1 MKYIW
6 WWWSKTADNKLNDDE
21 TNSNSIPNEKLKKPN
36 PNPWIGWIVSIQYDT
51 SEMSEVEKEK
61 CTKIGTAPSSSKGWH
76 GLCHDGQSVR
86 WCKQGSRHCL
96 LLPLLLRFTSL
107 ANQELSST
115 PQELP
120 GVHPSLPTIAAV
132 SISCKDLFAG
142 VCARSFHR
150 KMHHSCVKRS

>member
-1 MKYIW
+1 MNDIW
-6 WWWSKTADNKLNDDE
+6 YDRRQQHSSTDETTNDDDE
-21 TNSNSIPNEKLKKPN
+21 TNSNSMDPNEKTKSYP
-36 PNPWIGWIVSIQYDT
+36 SILIHGSDGRK
-51 SEMSEVEKEK
+51 SVL
-61 CTKIGTAPSSSKGWH
+61 TKIGTAPSSGKGWH

-96 LLPLLLRFTSL
+96 LLSLLLRFTSL

-150 KMHHSCVKRS
+150 KLHHSCVKRS